1 MARCY
6 ELDAQ
11 QSRLWTEGDGWAS
24 WRIEE
29 TVLEWADR
37 WNVCE
42 PIIVTTQDHR
52 IAFAI
57 TAQGVRA

>member
-11 QSRLWTEGDGWAS
+11 QSRLWTEGDGWDT

-29 TVLEWADR
+29 TVLEWADTNR
-37 WNVCE
+37 MRDE
-42 PIIVTTQDHR
+42 IIVVTAAHQ
-52 IAFAI
+52 IAFAL
-57 TAQGVRA
+57 TAPKR